1 MPLPLTSSST
11 GGQITIF
18 ICFSKRSTRWCVGGV
33 GVGAGAGG
41 GGGGGGG
48 GGAGVRWWWPVVV
61 VVDMMV
67 VHGAIM

>member
-11 GGQITIF
+11 GGQITIC

-33 GVGAGAGG
+33 GAGG
-41 GGGGGGG
+41 GGGGGG
-48 GGAGVRWWWPVVV
+48 VRWWWPVMV